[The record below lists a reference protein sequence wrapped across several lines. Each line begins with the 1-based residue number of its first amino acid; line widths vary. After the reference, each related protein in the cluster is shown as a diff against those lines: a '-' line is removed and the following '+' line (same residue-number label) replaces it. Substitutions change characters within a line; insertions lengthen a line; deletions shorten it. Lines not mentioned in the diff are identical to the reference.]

1 MVNVGV
7 YIGYFQAGMLLLKAC
22 YGNPDVVV
30 DAEAARLRVLGVV
43 EPPSETQ
50 SVLGLTVDYEP
61 AGLKRRPDHVRRGF
75 VHAFEDGVVLRT
87 EPVFSELLQVFF
99 LEIVL
104 APTGLLDTVYVAR
117 VVHGGQILI
126 RSRLGL
132 DERVIFEESKRLTQL
147 YGQPHP
153 QRVEGVALAE
163 RIGLKRRVVDKH
175 GLPAHEP
182 P

>member
-50 SVLGLTVDYEP
+50 SVLGLTVDYDP

-75 VHAFEDGVVLRT
+75 VHTFEDEV
-87 EPVFSELLQVFF
+87 
-99 LEIVL
+99 VL

-117 VVHGGQILI
+117 VVHGCQILI
-126 RSRLGL
+126 RSRVGL
-132 DERVIFEESKRLTQL
+132 DERIIFEESKRLTQL